1 MLPQLLKFGNFFI
14 PTYGVLVTS
23 AFLLALWLATRL
35 AGKSGLDKEAVLN
48 LGIYCGLAGI
58 VGAKLLMILVDL
70 PYYTRNPREL
80 FSLSTLQAG
89 GVFYGGLILALV
101 TAFFYMRR
109 KGLPLLATMD
119 AFAPAVA
126 AGHAIGRLGCFSA
139 GCCWG
144 KECHLPWAVTF
155 TNPVSRQLFGT
166 PLGVPLHPTQLY
178 EAGTETVTFVILYR
192 LFRRTHRPGS
202 IIGLY
207 LTMYGFARF
216 VIEFFR
222 APEGPNPFG
231 GPLTEAQWISVALMP
246 LGLWLFSRRP
256 AIQTSRGVLKPG
268 RSVG

>member
-35 AGKSGLDKEAVLN
+35 AGRSGLDKEAVLN
-48 LGIYCGLAGI
+48 VGIYGGLAGI
-58 VGAKLLMILVDL
+58 VGAKLLMILVDFR
-70 PYYTRNPREL
+70 YYTRNPGEL
-80 FSLSTLQAG
+80 FSLATLQAG

-101 TAFFYMRR
+101 TALVYMRR

-144 KECHLPWAVTF
+144 KECQRAWAVTF
-155 TNPVSRQLFGT
+155 TNPVSHQLFGT

-178 EAGTETVTFVILYR
+178 EAGTEALSFVVLYR
-192 LFRRTHRPGS
+192 LFRGAHKPGS

-207 LTMYGFARF
+207 LVLYGCARF

-231 GPLTEAQWISVALMP
+231 GPLTEAQWISVALVP
-246 LGLWLFSRRP
+246 LGLWLVARRP
-256 AIQTSRGVLKPG
+256 AAQTKRSALKAG
-268 RSVG
+268 KSEG